1 MKGTNKQ
8 DGAASE
14 FAAMS
19 PFDSLPEEVALKIV
33 KMVATKGK
41 KGWGWE
47 VEYDHDFLVYVLCKV
62 SVRFKELGTDYSI
75 RKGRVW
81 VHPPVARHQKD
92 RVRGPGVPQERDQ
105 PGQAP

>member
-1 MKGTNKQ
+1 MPLLNSLPCRRLT
-8 DGAASE
+8 
-14 FAAMS
+14 
-19 PFDSLPEEVALKIV
+19 PSLPEEVALKIV
-33 KMVATKGK
+33 KMAATKRK
-41 KGWGWE
+41 KGWGWDL
-47 VEYDHDFLVYVLCKV
+47 EYDHDFLVYVLCKV

-105 PGQAP
+105 RTPDE